1 MPAGRASPTGDAF
14 AVYPASMP
22 NLDDVLAAAFAAK
35 RQQARVTL
43 RGRMDRRGLL
53 EKDGWRIDE
62 AIRHREGRTELVL
75 RPIHLRLP
83 MPHDLECIVAID
95 EPGSNVTSDC
105 EA

>member
-1 MPAGRASPTGDAF
+1 MPSTDDAL
-14 AVYPASMP
+14 V
-22 NLDDVLAAAFAAK
+22 AAFAEK

-43 RGRMDRRGLL
+43 RRRMDTRGLL
-53 EKDGWRIDE
+53 ERDGWRIDE
-62 AIRHREGRTELVL
+62 AIRHRDGRTELVL

-83 MPHDLECIVAID
+83 LPHDLECIVAID